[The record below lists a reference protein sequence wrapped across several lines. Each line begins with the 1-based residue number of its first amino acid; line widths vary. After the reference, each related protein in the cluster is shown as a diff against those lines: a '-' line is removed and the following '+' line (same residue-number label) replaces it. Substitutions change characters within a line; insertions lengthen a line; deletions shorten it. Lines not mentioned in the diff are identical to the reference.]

1 MKKIILLYFVPLFI
15 VLFCFFKFSDKIN
28 SVFFYQEQN
37 AAVDSSFN
45 CIANFGNS
53 TYYED
58 RFLNTT
64 DSNETI
70 FILGSSELASE
81 TEAHPYNFISSHFK
95 TQLKGVGH
103 AGNQCFSIYSQLLAN
118 EKRLKNA
125 PIVIV
130 LSPGWFS
137 EYAKGTSS
145 SIFLEFN
152 SSRYL
157 TQIFQNKTLPE
168 FKAYEAKRISDLYT
182 EFSNADLTLTMFY
195 LEAQASKNIFFK
207 AFYFPIIE
215 TIKVLN
221 TLKLDLKKSNYE
233 ETTSVKR
240 KTIVAESLTIN
251 WDSLFISA
259 KQQQINNSN
268 NNKWFIKN
276 SYYSEHVNGK
286 TRTIPLVSDDAN
298 QELKDLKMLLKL
310 LKTKEVNASF
320 VMLPLSPYCYTNTK
334 ELTPLITAITNELK
348 NNNFP
353 CLNLWNDDSTKFDNG
368 ILSDVMHLSTYGWF
382 KVDKFIVETYKLSK

>member
-28 SVFFYQEQN
+28 SVFFDQEQN
-37 AAVDSSFN
+37 AAVDPSFN

-53 TYYED
+53 PYYED
-58 RFLNTT
+58 QFLNTS

-70 FILGSSELASE
+70 FILGSSELAPE
-81 TEAHPYNFISSHFK
+81 TEAHPYNFISTHFK
-95 TQLKGVGH
+95 TKLKGVGH

-152 SSRYL
+152 SSRFL
-157 TQIFQNKTLPE
+157 TRIFQNKTLPE

-182 EFSNADLTLTMFY
+182 EFSNADLILTMFY
-195 LEAQASKNIFFK
+195 IESQASKNIFFK

-221 TLKLDLKKSNYE
+221 TLKLDLKKSNYK
-233 ETTSVKR
+233 ETTSVNR
-240 KTIVAESLTIN
+240 KTIVAESVTIN
-251 WDSLFISA
+251 WDSLFVSA

-268 NNKWFIKN
+268 NNKWFIEN
-276 SYYSEHVNGK
+276 GYYSEHVNGK
-286 TRTIPLVSDDAN
+286 TRTIPLVNADAN

-310 LKTKEVNASF
+310 LKKKEVNASF
-320 VMLPLSPYCYTNTK
+320 IMLPLSPYCYTNTK
-334 ELTPLITAITNELK
+334 ELTPLITAINNELK

-353 CLNLWNDDSTKFDNG
+353 CLNLWQDDSINFDNG
-368 ILSDVMHLSTYGWF
+368 ILSDVMHLSKYGWY
-382 KVDKFIVETYKLSK
+382 KADKFIVETYKLSK